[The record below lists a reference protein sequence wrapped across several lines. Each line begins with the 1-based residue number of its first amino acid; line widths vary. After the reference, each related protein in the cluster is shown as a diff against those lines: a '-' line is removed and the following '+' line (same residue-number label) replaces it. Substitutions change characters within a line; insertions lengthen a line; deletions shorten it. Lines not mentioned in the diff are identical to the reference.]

1 MRMERW
7 RRRAVARVAE
17 RGFAVAAF
25 REGPQWRVE
34 PLPPTVLGDLGVLLA
49 ALRSQPPEGG
59 PFVIACVEDEFFV
72 IARQDG
78 RRVSLLL
85 SDLTAAVEFPLAE
98 QAITRLG
105 EDPPAD
111 DELDEVWP
119 VGDLELFSDLD
130 LPEDEM
136 EDILDDI
143 DALPEEMLDTIV
155 DRLELGDQYA
165 RATEAAQVVP

>member
-1 MRMERW
+1 M
-7 RRRAVARVAE
+7 AQ
-17 RGFAVAAF
+17 RGFAIAAF

-34 PLPPTVLGDLGVLLA
+34 PLPPAVLGDLSGLLS

-59 PFVIACVEDEFFV
+59 PFVVACVEDEFFV

-78 RRVSLLL
+78 RRISLLL

-98 QAITRLG
+98 QAMARLG

-119 VGDLELFSDLD
+119 VGDLDLYADLD
-130 LPEDEM
+130 LSEDDV
-136 EDILDDI
+136 EDILDDL
-143 DALPEEMLDTIV
+143 DLLPEEMLETIME
-155 DRLELGDQYA
+155 RLEMSEPYSQAL
-165 RATEAAQVVP
+165 EAAWVR

>member
-1 MRMERW
+1 M
-7 RRRAVARVAE
+7 AQ
-17 RGFAVAAF
+17 RGFAIAAF

-34 PLPPTVLGDLGVLLA
+34 PLPPTVLGDLGVLLS

-78 RRVSLLL
+78 RRISMLL

-98 QAITRLG
+98 QAMSRLG

-119 VGDLELFSDLD
+119 VGDLDLFTDLD
-130 LPEDEM
+130 IGEDDM
-136 EDILDDI
+136 EDILDDL
-143 DALPEEMLDTIV
+143 DLLPEEMLDAIIE
-155 DRLELGDQYA
+155 RLELSEPYG
-165 RATEAAQVVP
+165 RATDAAWVR

>member
-1 MRMERW
+1 MAEQGY
-7 RRRAVARVAE
+7 AVVAL
-17 RGFAVAAF
+17 RDGAH
-25 REGPQWRVE
+25 WRVE
-34 PLPPTVLGDLGVLLA
+34 PLPPAVLGDLGALLA

-72 IARQDG
+72 IARQEG
-78 RRVSLLL
+78 RRISLLL

-98 QAITRLG
+98 QAMARLG

-119 VGDLELFSDLD
+119 VGDLELFTDLG

-136 EDILDDI
+136 EDILDDL
-143 DALPEEMLDTIV
+143 DALPDEMLDVIV
-155 DRLELGDQYA
+155 ERIGIAEPFSA
-165 RATEAAQVVP
+165 ATEAAWARQ

>member
-1 MRMERW
+1 M
-7 RRRAVARVAE
+7 AQ

-25 REGPQWRVE
+25 REGQQWRVVPMPPSVLE
-34 PLPPTVLGDLGVLLA
+34 DLPVLLS
-49 ALRSQPPEGG
+49 ALRSQPHEGG

-72 IARQDG
+72 IARQNG
-78 RRVSLLL
+78 RRLSLLL

-98 QAITRLG
+98 QAMAKLG

-119 VGDLELFSDLD
+119 VGDLELFTDLD
-130 LPEDEM
+130 LSEDEM
-136 EDILDDI
+136 EDILDDL

-155 DRLELGDQYA
+155 DRIGIGEEYG
-165 RATEAAQVVP
+165 RATDAAWVAP

>member
-1 MRMERW
+1 M
-7 RRRAVARVAE
+7 ADQ
-17 RGFAVAAF
+17 GFAVVAF
-25 REGPQWRVE
+25 RDGVQWRVE
-34 PLPPTVLGDLGVLLA
+34 PLPPAVLGDLGVLLA

-59 PFVIACVEDEFFV
+59 PFVIACIEDEFFV

-78 RRVSLLL
+78 RRISLLL

-105 EDPPAD
+105 EEPPAD
-111 DELDEVWP
+111 DELDEMWP

-136 EDILDDI
+136 EEILDDL
-143 DALPEEMLDTIV
+143 DALPEEMLDVIV
-155 DRLELGDQYA
+155 ERLGIAEQYGA
-165 RATEAAQVVP
+165 ATEAAWAGR

>member
-1 MRMERW
+1 M
-7 RRRAVARVAE
+7 AVQ
-17 RGFAVAAF
+17 GFAVAAF
-25 REGPQWRVE
+25 REAAQWRVE
-34 PLPPTVLGDLGVLLA
+34 PLPPAVLGDLSVLLA

-59 PFVIACVEDEFFV
+59 PFIIACVEDEFFV
-72 IARQDG
+72 IARQEG
-78 RRVSLLL
+78 RRIALLL

-130 LPEDEM
+130 LSEDEM
-136 EDILDDI
+136 EDILDDL
-143 DALPEEMLDTIV
+143 DALPDEMLETIV
-155 DRLELGDQYA
+155 ERLGLAEQYRHA
-165 RATEAAQVVP
+165 IEATGVRR

>member
-1 MRMERW
+1 M
-7 RRRAVARVAE
+7 AQ

-25 REGPQWRVE
+25 RDGPVWRVE
-34 PLPPTVLGDLGVLLA
+34 PLPPTMLDDLSVLLS

-78 RRVSLLL
+78 RRISLLL

-98 QAITRLG
+98 QAMTRLG

-111 DELDEVWP
+111 DELDEIWP
-119 VGDLELFSDLD
+119 VGDLELFSDLG

-136 EDILDDI
+136 EDILEDL
-143 DALPEEMLDTIV
+143 DALPDEMLDSIV
-155 DRLELGDQYA
+155 ERLGITEQYGP
-165 RATEAAQVVP
+165 AAGMAQSPTAAS

>member
-1 MRMERW
+1 M
-7 RRRAVARVAE
+7 AQ

-25 REGPQWRVE
+25 RAGPLWRVE
-34 PLPPTVLGDLGVLLA
+34 PLPPGVLDNLGVLLA

-72 IARQDG
+72 VARQDG

-98 QAITRLG
+98 QAMTRLG

-119 VGDLELFSDLD
+119 VGDLELFSDLG

-136 EDILDDI
+136 EDILDDL

-155 DRLELGDQYA
+155 DRLEIAEQYG
-165 RATEAAQVVP
+165 RATDAAWVAT